1 MPVFSVYHEMPNLSE
16 MAAKRQGILKLQLL
30 KENSVLS
37 IVELSETIKNK
48 LKYGQLDKI
57 RLFLTKVHEIKPERF
72 QFSG

>member
-1 MPVFSVYHEMPNLSE
+1 MPNLSE

-37 IVELSETIKNK
+37 IVELSETIKNE

-57 RLFLTKVHEIKPERF
+57 RIFKQRYMRKSLSDFSF
-72 QFSG
+72 QDSEL